1 MRTFVA
7 IELDDELKRPL
18 AALQARLEPHCPNLR
33 WVDPAKIHLTLKFI
47 GEIADDRMVDISS
60 ALDELAAECRPFQ
73 IAIEQVGVFGQ
84 EGPVK
89 VVWVGVSD
97 DEHGALPRC
106 HELCERLLE
115 PLGIPPE
122 RRPFRPHLT
131 LARNRE
137 VRQSQAI
144 RRAVEPH
151 AKLRIGVQEVES
163 VTFYQ
168 STLTGRGPVYL
179 PLSRH
184 VFLPTEPRSVNVVE
198 TIP

>member
-7 IELDDELKRPL
+7 IDLDDDVKRPL
-18 AALQARLEPHCPNLR
+18 AALQARLKPHCPGLR

-47 GEIADDRMVDISS
+47 GEIADDRILDIGA
-60 ALDELAAECRPFQ
+60 ALDELAAQCRPFQ

-84 EGPVK
+84 NGPVK

-106 HELCERLLE
+106 HDLCERLLD
-115 PLGIPPE
+115 PLGIPRE
-122 RRPFRPHLT
+122 HRPFRPHLT
-131 LARNRE
+131 LARNRDL
-137 VRQSQAI
+137 RQSETI
-144 RRAVEPH
+144 RRAVELH
-151 AKLRIGVQEVES
+151 AELRVGVQEVES

-168 STLTGRGPVYL
+168 SILTSRGPVYQ

-184 VFLPTEPRSVNVVE
+184 VFQVG
-198 TIP
+198 

>member
-7 IELDDELKRPL
+7 IELDDEMQRPL
-18 AALQARLEPHCPNLR
+18 AALQARLKPHCPSLR

-47 GEIADDRMVDISS
+47 GEIAEDRIVDIST
-60 ALDELAAECRPFQ
+60 ALDELAAQCRPFQ

-89 VVWVGVSD
+89 VVWVGVGD
-97 DEHGALPRC
+97 DEDGALPRC
-106 HELCERLLE
+106 HALCERLLE
-115 PLGIPPE
+115 PLGIPSE
-122 RRPFRPHLT
+122 HRPFRPHLT

-151 AKLRIGVQEVES
+151 AELRVGVQEVES

-168 STLTGRGPVYL
+168 SMRTHRGLVHL

-184 VFLPTEPRSVNVVE
+184 IFPAAE
-198 TIP
+198 

>member
-18 AALQARLEPHCPNLR
+18 AVLQDRLRPHCPGLR
-33 WVDPAKIHLTLKFI
+33 WVGPAKIHLTLKFI
-47 GEIADDRMVDISS
+47 GEIGEDRIVEIST
-60 ALDELAAECRPFQ
+60 ALDELAAQCRPFQ

-84 EGPVK
+84 DGPVK

-97 DEHGALPRC
+97 DEDGALPRC
-106 HELCERLLE
+106 HALCERLLE

-137 VRQSQAI
+137 VRQSETI

-151 AKLRIGVQEVES
+151 AELRIGVQEVES

-168 STLTGRGPVYL
+168 STLTSRGPVHL

-184 VFLPTEPRSVNVVE
+184 IFQTEANPAPRTE
-198 TIP
+198 H